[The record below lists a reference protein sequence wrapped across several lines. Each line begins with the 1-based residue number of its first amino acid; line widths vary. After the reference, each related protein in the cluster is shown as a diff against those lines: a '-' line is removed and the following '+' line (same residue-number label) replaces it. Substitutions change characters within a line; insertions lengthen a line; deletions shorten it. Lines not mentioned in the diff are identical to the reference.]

1 MKGVSAIIATI
12 LMLIITIGL
21 AGTAYVYI
29 SGMMTTKMEKT
40 ISVLDASCNATSDGI
55 TLVVAN
61 DGTETIATADLKVY
75 INNVQVTNVLATDLP
90 ARQTRALPNLDGAVT
105 SGGSNTV
112 LVVSPSNSVRQS
124 IWCS

>member
-1 MKGVSAIIATI
+1 MKGVSEIIANI

-40 ISVLDASCNATSDGI
+40 VSVLDAACNGTHI

-61 DGTETIATADLKVY
+61 DGTDTIAAADLTIY
-75 INNVQVTNVLATDLP
+75 INNQVSPTGLPGPLNPRDTEVITDLS
-90 ARQTRALPNLDGAVT
+90 TGVISGA
-105 SGGSNTV
+105 SNTL
-112 LVVSPSNSVRQS
+112 LVISPSNSVRQS
-124 IWCS
+124 VWCAT